1 MEVLKGKDVRL
12 FPSNT
17 TGLIFARG
25 SSDSSSSSSSQGR
38 PLTSE
43 EKNLHKEAGGGKTD
57 YDKIT
62 VVERAPTTEEVREAG
77 KSTGSTILDKH
88 SDSDISNIT
97 SQKDAISLPNDT
109 IYTTAPSNK
118 PLTAHEI
125 EHQSQYQNGDKKDVF
140 ERLVGESLD
149 GTSGK
154 SDPYN
159 TSGTLEY
166 EAQQVQIN
174 AISIQ
179 QKGGI

>member
-1 MEVLKGKDVRL
+1 M
-12 FPSNT
+12 
-17 TGLIFARG
+17 
-25 SSDSSSSSSSQGR
+25 
-38 PLTSE
+38 
-43 EKNLHKEAGGGKTD
+43 HKEAGGGKTD

-62 VVERAPTTEEVREAG
+62 VVERAPTTTEVREAG

-97 SQKDAISLPNDT
+97 SNRDAISLPNDT
-109 IYTTAPSNK
+109 IYTKDSSNK

-149 GTSGK
+149 GANGK
-154 SDPYN
+154 YNPY
-159 TSGTLEY
+159 TTKGTLEY